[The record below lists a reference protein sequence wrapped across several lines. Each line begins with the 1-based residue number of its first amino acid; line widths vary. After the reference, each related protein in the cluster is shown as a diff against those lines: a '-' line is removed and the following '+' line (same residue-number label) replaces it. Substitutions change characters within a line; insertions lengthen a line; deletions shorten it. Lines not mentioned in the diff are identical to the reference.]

1 MMNSMKVKSSV
12 VMLAVLVLACLA
24 SCATQRGGNGIP
36 YKEAHN
42 YFFRN
47 DASIPSAPVCSTQAD
62 FDKLYGVAAFMGKDG
77 QPTQIDFSRQF
88 VIGIVLSETSD
99 ETTIIPG
106 KLTRSGGTLTL
117 QYSVQ
122 TGEKNRTYTILP
134 IKLLVVDNKYKAGNC
149 VLLKK

>member
-1 MMNSMKVKSSV
+1 MNSMKIKSSM
-12 VMLAVLVLACLA
+12 VMLAVLVLTCLA
-24 SCATQRGGNGIP
+24 SCATQRGGSGIP

-47 DASIPSAPVCSTQAD
+47 DSSIPSDPVCSTQAD
-62 FDKLYGVAAFMGKDG
+62 FDKLYGAAAFMGKDG

-88 VIGIVLSETSD
+88 VIGIVLPETSD
-99 ETTIIPG
+99 ETTIVPG
-106 KLTRSGGTLTL
+106 KLTRSGSTLTL
-117 QYSVQ
+117 EYSVK
-122 TGEKNRTYTILP
+122 TGEKNRSYTIQP